1 MVWIFH
7 PTTTNNSL
15 GVLILPIIKGCDY
28 KEPHLLV
35 IRVYRP
41 AMESYVL
48 SIPAGMI
55 NAFKLVNPVGLVDKG
70 ETPMDA
76 ALRELTEETG
86 YVGTHI
92 NVKGKRIK

>member
-7 PTTTNNSL
+7 SSVSNNRI
-15 GVLILPIIKGCDY
+15 GVLILPIVKGRDY
-28 KEPHLLV
+28 KEPHILV

-41 AMESYVL
+41 AMEAYVL
-48 SIPAGMI
+48 SIPAGMFNVSDLMNHI
-55 NAFKLVNPVGLVDKG
+55 GLVDRG

-86 YVGTHI
+86 YVGTNI
-92 NVKGKRIK
+92 NVINGR